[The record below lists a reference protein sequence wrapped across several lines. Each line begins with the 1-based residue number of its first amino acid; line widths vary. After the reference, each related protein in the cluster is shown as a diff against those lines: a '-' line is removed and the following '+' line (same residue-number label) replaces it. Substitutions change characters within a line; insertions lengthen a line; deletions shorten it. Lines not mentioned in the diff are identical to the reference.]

1 MYYVSAIFV
10 VCCVYM
16 HTQVDTKTLA
26 KPPECKGSGSNTAT
40 ALDGSPLP
48 DVVEYIKQGK
58 VDLVIN
64 IPEVSFC
71 APRALST
78 FRHVLG

>member
-1 MYYVSAIFV
+1 MK
-10 VCCVYM
+10 
-16 HTQVDTKTLA
+16 TKTLA
-26 KPPECKGSGSNTAT
+26 KPPECKGSGSSS

-64 IPEVSFC
+64 IPEV
-71 APRALST
+71 RM
-78 FRHVLG
+78 V